1 MRFRAL
7 DIGHAPDG
15 VAPGDLLAAL
25 AEPATVAL
33 ADALPDGLIALDT
46 AGVVVLANRA
56 AESIHGLKRDE
67 LLGSTLAELAEASA
81 LDCVELA
88 DAFHNNRRDDL
99 YATTS
104 DGRAILI
111 SLRPVRDRRR
121 DTVFTQVVMRDLDV
135 IDHQRN
141 AGAPKP
147 GLERFRF
154 RADRAKES
162 ALHAHLALTPEL
174 ESVIAY
180 GERALRRRA
189 RILLTGESGS
199 GKTEIAKHLHG
210 LVCGDSRPFIHVN
223 CGSIPESLFE
233 SEMFGYER
241 GSFTGALQGGKKG
254 LIENAGGGTLF
265 LDEVGEIPLI
275 SQAKLLKFL
284 EDGTVQ
290 RIGAAAGKRVDVRVI
305 AATNRDLDLMVEE
318 GRFRRDL
325 YFRLNVIALD
335 VPPLRGRGDLIAA
348 LIDLFLAR
356 ANERRTPPLALSEA
370 CRARLLEHDYPGNVR
385 ELANIVEHLSVV
397 ADGEAG
403 PEDLPPSLMAH
414 VGADF
419 VRPAR
424 AGAAPSGFPHI
435 SLKDEVRAYETE
447 LIGEA
452 IRILGSKRKAA
463 QALGVDIGTVVRKT
477 RGGGRR

>member
-7 DIGHAPDG
+7 DIAHEPDD

-25 AEPATVAL
+25 AEPATLAL
-33 ADALPDGLIALDT
+33 ADAMPDGLIALDGT
-46 AGVVVLANRA
+46 GVVVLANRA
-56 AESIHGLKRDE
+56 AESIHGLKRDD
-67 LLGSTLAELAEASA
+67 LVGSTMAELAETSA
-81 LDCVELA
+81 LDCSELA
-88 DAFHNNRRDDL
+88 DVFHNNRRDDL
-99 YATTS
+99 YATTT

-111 SLRPVRDRRR
+111 AVRPVRDRRR
-121 DTVFTQVVMRDLDV
+121 DTVFTQIVMRDLDV

-147 GLERFRF
+147 QLERFRF
-154 RADRAKES
+154 RAGRLDDGL
-162 ALHAHLALTPEL
+162 LHPGLALSAEL
-174 ESVIAY
+174 ESVIAT
-180 GERALRRRA
+180 GERALSRRA
-189 RILLTGESGS
+189 RILLTGESGT

-210 LVCGDSRPFIHVN
+210 LVCGDNRPFVHVN

-265 LDEVGEIPLI
+265 LDEVGEIPLM

-290 RIGAAAGKRVDVRVI
+290 RIGAAAAKRADVRVI
-305 AATNRDLDLMVEE
+305 AATNRDLDLMVRE

-335 VPPLRGRGDLIAA
+335 VPPLRGRQDLIRA
-348 LIDLFLAR
+348 LIDLFVGR
-356 ANERRTPPLALSEA
+356 ANARRKPAMELDDA
-370 CRARLLEHDYPGNVR
+370 CLERLLEHDYPGNIR

-397 ADGEAG
+397 AETRAG
-403 PEDLPPSLMAH
+403 KADLPPS
-414 VGADF
+414 VGDVAAPVF
-419 VRPAR
+419 AR
-424 AGAAPSGFPHI
+424 ALPGAAPRGFPHI
-435 SLKDEVRAYETE
+435 SLKDEVRAYESE

-452 IRILGSKRKAA
+452 IRLLGSKRKAA
-463 QALGVDIGTVVRKT
+463 DALGVDIGTVVRKT
-477 RGGGRR
+477 RAGGRR

>member
-7 DIGHAPDG
+7 DIGHEPDD

-33 ADALPDGLIALDT
+33 ADAMPDGLIALDG

-56 AESIHGLKRDE
+56 AESIHGMKRAD
-67 LLGSTLAELAEASA
+67 LLGSTMAELAETSA
-81 LDCVELA
+81 LDCAELA
-88 DAFHNNRRDDL
+88 DTFHNNRRGDL
-99 YATTS
+99 YATTT
-104 DGRAILI
+104 DGRAMLI
-111 SLRPVRDRRR
+111 SVRPFRDRRR
-121 DTVFTQVVMRDLDV
+121 DTVFTQIVFRDLDV

-147 GLERFRF
+147 ELERFRF
-154 RADRAKES
+154 RADRADDGP
-162 ALHAHLALTPEL
+162 LPPQLALSQEL
-174 ESVIAY
+174 EAVIAT
-180 GERALRRRA
+180 GERALIRRA
-189 RILLTGESGS
+189 RILLTGESGT

-210 LVCGDSRPFIHVN
+210 LVCGDSRPFVHVN

-265 LDEVGEIPLI
+265 LDEIGEIPLM

-290 RIGAAAGKRVDVRVI
+290 RIGAASAKRVDVRVI
-305 AATNRDLDLMVEE
+305 AATNRDLDVMVEE

-325 YFRLNVIALD
+325 YYRLNVIALD
-335 VPPLRGRGDLIAA
+335 VPPLRGRRDLIRA
-348 LIDLFLAR
+348 LIDLFVRR
-356 ANERRTPPLALSEA
+356 ANTWRRPALDLRDDCLE
-370 CRARLLEHDYPGNVR
+370 RLLEHDYPGNIR
-385 ELANIVEHLSVV
+385 ELSNIIEHLSVV
-397 ADGEAG
+397 AEA
-403 PEDLPPSLMAH
+403 EARADDLPPSLGEDGPP
-414 VGADF
+414 VF
-419 VRPAR
+419 VRR
-424 AGAAPSGFPHI
+424 QAGAAPRGFPNI
-435 SLKDEVRAYETE
+435 SLKDEVRAYESG

-452 IRILGSKRKAA
+452 IRLLGSKRKAA
-463 QALGVDIGTVVRKT
+463 EALGIDIGTVVRKT
-477 RGGGRR
+477 RAGNRR

>member
-1 MRFRAL
+1 MCA
-7 DIGHAPDG
+7 
-15 VAPGDLLAAL
+15 V
-25 AEPATVAL
+25 
-33 ADALPDGLIALDT
+33 ADALPDGLLALDG

-56 AESIHGLKRDE
+56 AESIHGLKRADI
-67 LLGSTLAELAEASA
+67 LGSTMAELAETSS
-81 LDCVELA
+81 LDCAELA

-99 YATTS
+99 YASTA
-104 DGRAILI
+104 DGRAMLI
-111 SLRPVRDRRR
+111 SVRPVRDRRR
-121 DTVFTQVVMRDLDV
+121 DTVFTQIVMRDLDV

-141 AGAPKP
+141 AGAPRP

-154 RADRAKES
+154 RADRSGDADLQS
-162 ALHAHLALTPEL
+162 HLAMSPEL
-174 ESVIAY
+174 TSVIGY
-180 GERALRRRA
+180 GERALTRRA
-189 RILLTGESGS
+189 RILLTGESGT

-210 LVCGDSRPFIHVN
+210 LVCGDNRPFIHVN

-290 RIGAAAGKRVDVRVI
+290 RIGAANGKRVDVRVI
-305 AATNRDLDLMVEE
+305 AATNRDLNLMVDE

-335 VPPLRGRGDLIAA
+335 VPPLKGRRDLIDD
-348 LIDLFLAR
+348 LISLFIER
-356 ANERRTPPLALSEA
+356 INDRRTPSLRLSDD
-370 CRARLLEHDYPGNVR
+370 CRDVLLDYNFPGNIR
-385 ELANIVEHLSVV
+385 ELANIIEHLSVV
-397 ADGEAG
+397 SDDTAT
-403 PEDLPPSLMAH
+403 PSDLPPSVL
-414 VGADF
+414 ADDAPSF
-419 VRPAR
+419 IRST
-424 AGAAPSGFPHI
+424 AGTAPSGFPHV
-435 SLKDEVRAYETE
+435 SLKDEVRAYESQ

-452 IRILGSKRKAA
+452 IRLLGSKRKAA
-463 QALGVDIGTVVRKT
+463 RALGVDIGTVVRKT
-477 RGGGRR
+477 QQRVRR

>member
-7 DIGHAPDG
+7 EIGHAPDS

-25 AEPATVAL
+25 AEPATIAV
-33 ADALPDGLIALDT
+33 ADAMPDGLIALDS

-56 AESIHGLKRDE
+56 AESIHGLKRAD
-67 LLGSTLAELAEASA
+67 LLGSTMAELAETSA
-81 LDCVELA
+81 LDCAELA
-88 DAFHNNRRDDL
+88 DAFHNNRRADI
-99 YATTS
+99 YATTA
-104 DGRAILI
+104 DGRAMLI
-111 SLRPVRDRRR
+111 SVRPVRDRRR
-121 DTVFTQVVMRDLDV
+121 DTVFTQIVLRDLDV

-141 AGAPKP
+141 AGAPRP

-154 RADRAKES
+154 RADRAGD
-162 ALHAHLALTPEL
+162 AVLHSHLAMSPEL
-174 ESVIAY
+174 EAVIGY
-180 GERALRRRA
+180 GERALIRRA
-189 RILLTGESGS
+189 HILLTGETGT
-199 GKTEIAKHLHG
+199 GKTEIAKHLHN
-210 LVCGDSRPFIHVN
+210 LVCGDNRPFVHVN

-290 RIGAAAGKRVDVRVI
+290 RIGAATGKRVDVRVI

-335 VPPLRGRGDLIAA
+335 VPVLRGRRELIGA
-348 LIDLFLAR
+348 LVDLFVER
-356 ANERRTPPLALSEA
+356 ANTRSTQPMRLTKD
-370 CRARLLEHDYPGNVR
+370 CRDRLLEHSYPGNIR

-397 ADGEAG
+397 GDGDVTAA
-403 PEDLPPSLMAH
+403 DLPPSVANCPAPPFVNPGR
-414 VGADF
+414 VGAP
-419 VRPAR
+419 R
-424 AGAAPSGFPHI
+424 GFPNI
-435 SLKDEVRAYETE
+435 SLKDEVRAYETQ

-452 IRILGSKRKAA
+452 IRLLGSKRKAA

-477 RGGGRR
+477 QRGARR